1 MNQKQLLYLLA
12 GAAALFVFVKYVLPR
27 IEGFTNPDSKV
38 NPKCPKGYKQCPSG
52 DCIDEKDPHQT
63 CGHSTDAY

>member
-1 MNQKQLLYLLA
+1 MQKKIMLLA
-12 GAAALFVFVKYVLPR
+12 LAGVALFVFVKYVLPR
-27 IEGFTNPDSKV
+27 IEGFTNPDTKV

-52 DCIDEKDPHQT
+52 DCVDESDPHQT